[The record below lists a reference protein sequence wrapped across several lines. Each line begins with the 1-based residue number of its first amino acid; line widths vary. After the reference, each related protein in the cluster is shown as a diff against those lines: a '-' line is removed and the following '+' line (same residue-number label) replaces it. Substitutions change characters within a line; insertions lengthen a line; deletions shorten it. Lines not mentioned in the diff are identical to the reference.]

1 MKNLIIV
8 AAPSGTGKT
17 TICKVLQ
24 ERDKTI
30 NFSVS
35 CTTRKPRAGE
45 KDGIDYKFIDAKEF
59 KNGIDNRSFAEWEKI
74 HGNNYYGTLVSTLN
88 DAVSH
93 KKLLLLELD
102 VKGAMAIKNLY
113 PNNTISIFIEPP
125 SLEELKS
132 RLENRGTESNDNI
145 IKMLERLHDELS
157 FKPKFD
163 FCIINDDI
171 NKAVKELKKI
181 IKNQNKNKGV
191 YNGS

>member
-8 AAPSGTGKT
+8 SAPSGTGKT

-24 ERDKTI
+24 ERNKTI

-45 KDGIDYKFIDAKEF
+45 KDGVDYKFIDDKEF
-59 KNGIDNRSFAEWEKI
+59 KDGIDNSSFAEWEKI
-74 HGNNYYGTLVSTLN
+74 HGNNYYGTLVSTLT

-93 KKLLLLELD
+93 KQLLLLELD

-125 SLEELKS
+125 SLKELKS

-145 IKMLERLHDELS
+145 IKRLERLYDEIS

-163 FCIINDDI
+163 FCIINDNI
-171 NKAVKELKKI
+171 NRAVNEIIKI
-181 IKNQNKNKGV
+181 IKYQNKGV
-191 YNGS
+191 SNGS

>member
-8 AAPSGTGKT
+8 SAPSGTGKT

-45 KDGIDYKFIDAKEF
+45 IDGIDYKFIDAKEF

-74 HGNNYYGTLVSTLN
+74 HGNYYYGTLMSTLTE
-88 DAVSH
+88 AVAQ
-93 KKLLLLELD
+93 KQLLLLELD

-113 PNNTISIFIEPP
+113 PNNAISIFIEPP
-125 SLEELKS
+125 SLKELKS
-132 RLENRGTESNDNI
+132 RLENRGTESKNNI
-145 IKMLERLHDELS
+145 IKRLERLHDEIS

-171 NKAVKELKKI
+171 NRAVNEIIKI
-181 IKNQNKNKGV
+181 IKNQNKGV
-191 YNGS
+191 SNGS

>member
-1 MKNLIIV
+1 MRNLIIV
-8 AAPSGTGKT
+8 SAPSGTGKT

-45 KDGIDYKFIDAKEF
+45 KDGVDYKFIDDKEF
-59 KNGIDNRSFAEWEKI
+59 KDGIDNSSFAEWEKI

-113 PNNTISIFIEPP
+113 PNNAISIFIEPP

-132 RLENRGTESNDNI
+132 RLENRGTESNDSI
-145 IKMLERLHDELS
+145 IKRLERLHDEIS

-163 FCIINDDI
+163 YCIINDDI
-171 NKAVKELKKI
+171 NRAVNKIIKI
-181 IKNQNKNKGV
+181 IKNQNKGV
-191 YNGS
+191 SNGS

>member
-8 AAPSGTGKT
+8 SAPSGTGKT

-45 KDGIDYKFIDAKEF
+45 KDGVDYKFIDDKKF
-59 KNGIDNRSFAEWEKI
+59 KDGIDNSSFAEWEKI
-74 HGNNYYGTLVSTLN
+74 HGNNYYGTLVSTLS
-88 DAVSH
+88 DAVFH
-93 KKLLLLELD
+93 KQLLLLELD

-113 PNNTISIFIEPP
+113 PNNAISIFIEPP
-125 SLEELKS
+125 SLKELKS

-145 IKMLERLHDELS
+145 IKGLKGSMMRFLS
-157 FKPKFD
+157 S
-163 FCIINDDI
+163 
-171 NKAVKELKKI
+171 
-181 IKNQNKNKGV
+181 QNLIFV
-191 YNGS
+191 L

>member
-1 MKNLIIV
+1 MRNLIIV
-8 AAPSGTGKT
+8 SAPSGTGKT

-24 ERDKTI
+24 ERDKTM

-35 CTTRKPRAGE
+35 CTTRKPRTGE
-45 KDGIDYKFIDAKEF
+45 KDGVDYKFVDTKEF
-59 KNGIDNRSFAEWEKI
+59 EDGIEKQSFAEWEKI
-74 HGNNYYGTLVSTLN
+74 HGNNYYGTLVSTLS
-88 DAVSH
+88 DAVLQ
-93 KKLLLLELD
+93 KRLLLLELD

-125 SLEELKS
+125 SIEELKS
-132 RLENRGTESNDNI
+132 RLENRGTESNNNI
-145 IKMLERLHDELS
+145 IKRLERLHDEIS

-171 NKAVKELKKI
+171 NKAVNEIINI
-181 IKNQNKNKGV
+181 IKTQNKGV

>member
-8 AAPSGTGKT
+8 SAPSGTGKT

-113 PNNTISIFIEPP
+113 PNNAISIFIEPP

-132 RLENRGTESNDNI
+132 RLENRGTESNDSI
-145 IKMLERLHDELS
+145 IKRLERLHDEIS

-163 FCIINDDI
+163 YCIINDDI
-171 NKAVKELKKI
+171 NRAVNKIIKI
-181 IKNQNKNKGV
+181 IKNQNKGV
-191 YNGS
+191 SNGS

>member
-8 AAPSGTGKT
+8 SAPSGTGKT

-45 KDGIDYKFIDAKEF
+45 KDGVDYKFMGAKEF
-59 KNGIDNRSFAEWEKI
+59 KDGIDNRSFAEWEKI
-74 HGNNYYGTLVSTLN
+74 HGNNYYGTLVSTLS
-88 DAVSH
+88 DAVFH
-93 KKLLLLELD
+93 KQLLLLELD

-113 PNNTISIFIEPP
+113 PNNAISIFIEPP
-125 SLEELKS
+125 SLKELKS
-132 RLENRGTESNDNI
+132 RLENRGTESNDSI
-145 IKMLERLHDELS
+145 IKRLERLHDEIS

-163 FCIINDDI
+163 YCIINDDI
-171 NKAVKELKKI
+171 NRAVNKIIKI
-181 IKNQNKNKGV
+181 IKNQNKGV
-191 YNGS
+191 SNGS

>member
-8 AAPSGTGKT
+8 SAPSGTGKT

-45 KDGIDYKFIDAKEF
+45 KDGVDYKFIDDKEF
-59 KNGIDNRSFAEWEKI
+59 KDGIDNSSFAEWEKI
-74 HGNNYYGTLVSTLN
+74 HGNNYYGTLVSTLS
-88 DAVSH
+88 DAVFH
-93 KKLLLLELD
+93 KQLLLLELD

-113 PNNTISIFIEPP
+113 PNNAISIFIEPP

-145 IKMLERLHDELS
+145 IKRLKRLHDEIS

-163 FCIINDDI
+163 FCIINDNI
-171 NKAVKELKKI
+171 NRAVNEIIKI
-181 IKNQNKNKGV
+181 IKYQNKGV
-191 YNGS
+191 SNGS

>member
-1 MKNLIIV
+1 MRNLIIV
-8 AAPSGTGKT
+8 SAPSGTGKT

-24 ERDKTI
+24 ERDKTM

-35 CTTRKPRAGE
+35 CTTRKPRTGE
-45 KDGIDYKFIDAKEF
+45 KDGVDYKFVDTKEF
-59 KNGIDNRSFAEWEKI
+59 EDGIEKKSFAEWEKI
-74 HGNNYYGTLVSTLN
+74 HVNNYYGTLVSTLS
-88 DAVSH
+88 DAVLQ
-93 KKLLLLELD
+93 KRLLLLELD

-125 SLEELKS
+125 SIEELKS
-132 RLENRGTESNDNI
+132 RLENRGTESNNNI
-145 IKMLERLHDELS
+145 IKRLERLDGEIS

-171 NKAVKELKKI
+171 QRAVNEIINI
-181 IKNQNKNKGV
+181 IKTQNKGV

>member
-1 MKNLIIV
+1 MRNLIIV
-8 AAPSGTGKT
+8 SAPSGTGKT

-24 ERDKTI
+24 ERDKTM

-35 CTTRKPRAGE
+35 CTTRKPRTGE
-45 KDGIDYKFIDAKEF
+45 KDGVDYKFVNTKEF
-59 KNGIDNRSFAEWEKI
+59 EDCIEKKSFAEWEKI
-74 HGNNYYGTLVSTLN
+74 HGNNYYGTLVSTLS
-88 DAVSH
+88 DAVLQ
-93 KKLLLLELD
+93 KRLLLLELD

-125 SLEELKS
+125 SIEELKS
-132 RLENRGTESNDNI
+132 RLENRGTESNNNI
-145 IKMLERLHDELS
+145 IKRLERLHDEIS

-171 NKAVKELKKI
+171 NKAVNEIINI
-181 IKNQNKNKGV
+181 IKTQNKGV

>member
-1 MKNLIIV
+1 MRNLIIV
-8 AAPSGTGKT
+8 SAPSGTGKT

-24 ERDKTI
+24 ERDKTM

-35 CTTRKPRAGE
+35 CTTRKPRTGE
-45 KDGIDYKFIDAKEF
+45 KDGVDYKFVDTKEF
-59 KNGIDNRSFAEWEKI
+59 EDGIEKKSFAEWEKI
-74 HGNNYYGTLVSTLN
+74 HGNNYYGTLVSTLS
-88 DAVSH
+88 DAVLQNR
-93 KKLLLLELD
+93 LLLLELD

-125 SLEELKS
+125 SIEELKS
-132 RLENRGTESNDNI
+132 RLENRGTESNNNI
-145 IKMLERLHDELS
+145 IKRLERLHDEIS

-171 NKAVKELKKI
+171 NKAVNEIINI
-181 IKNQNKNKGV
+181 IKTQNKGV

>member
-45 KDGIDYKFIDAKEF
+45 KDGVDYKFMDSKEF
-59 KNGIDNRSFAEWEKI
+59 KDGIDNSSFAEWEKI
-74 HGNNYYGTLVSTLN
+74 HGNNYYGTLVSTLTH
-88 DAVSH
+88 AVSH
-93 KKLLLLELD
+93 KQLLLLELD

-125 SLEELKS
+125 SLKELKL
-132 RLENRGTESNDNI
+132 RLENRGTESKNNI
-145 IKMLERLHDELS
+145 IKRLERLHDEIS

-163 FCIINDDI
+163 FCIINDNI
-171 NKAVKELKKI
+171 NRAVNEIIKI
-181 IKNQNKNKGV
+181 IKNQNKGV
-191 YNGS
+191 SNGS

>member
-8 AAPSGTGKT
+8 SAPSGTGKT

-35 CTTRKPRAGE
+35 CTTRKPREGE
-45 KDGIDYKFIDAKEF
+45 KDGVDYKFIDIKEF
-59 KNGIDNRSFAEWEKI
+59 KDGIDNSSFAEWEKI
-74 HGNNYYGTLVSTLN
+74 HGNNYYGTLVSTLT

-93 KKLLLLELD
+93 KQLLLLELD
-102 VKGAMAIKNLY
+102 VKGAIAIKNLY

-125 SLEELKS
+125 SLKELKS

-145 IKMLERLHDELS
+145 IKRLERLYDEIS

-163 FCIINDDI
+163 FCIINDNI
-171 NKAVKELKKI
+171 NRAVNEIIKI
-181 IKNQNKNKGV
+181 IKNQNKGV
-191 YNGS
+191 SNGS

>member
-8 AAPSGTGKT
+8 SAPSGTGKT
-17 TICKVLQ
+17 TLCKVLQ

-113 PNNTISIFIEPP
+113 PNNAISIFIEPP

-132 RLENRGTESNDNI
+132 RLENRGTESNDSI
-145 IKMLERLHDELS
+145 IKRLERLHDEIS

-163 FCIINDDI
+163 YCIINDDI
-171 NKAVKELKKI
+171 NRAVNKIIKI
-181 IKNQNKNKGV
+181 IKNQNKGV
-191 YNGS
+191 SNGS

>member
-8 AAPSGTGKT
+8 SAPSGTGKT

-45 KDGIDYKFIDAKEF
+45 KDGVDYKFMDAKEF
-59 KNGIDNRSFAEWEKI
+59 KDGIDNSSFAEWEKI
-74 HGNNYYGTLVSTLN
+74 HGNNYYGTLVSTLT

-93 KKLLLLELD
+93 KQLLLLELD

-145 IKMLERLHDELS
+145 IKRLERLHDEIS

-163 FCIINDDI
+163 FCIINDNI
-171 NKAVKELKKI
+171 NRAVNEIIKI
-181 IKNQNKNKGV
+181 INNQNKGV
-191 YNGS
+191 SNGS

>member
-45 KDGIDYKFIDAKEF
+45 KDGVDYKFIDDKEF
-59 KNGIDNRSFAEWEKI
+59 KDGIDNSSFAEWEKI
-74 HGNNYYGTLVSTLN
+74 HGNNYYGTLVSTLT

-93 KKLLLLELD
+93 KQLLLLELD

-125 SLEELKS
+125 SLEELKL

-145 IKMLERLHDELS
+145 IKRLERLHDEIS

-163 FCIINDDI
+163 FCIINDNI
-171 NKAVKELKKI
+171 NRAVNKI
-181 IKNQNKNKGV
+181 IKIINNQNKGV
-191 YNGS
+191 SNGS

>member
-8 AAPSGTGKT
+8 SAPSGTGKT

-45 KDGIDYKFIDAKEF
+45 KDGVDYKFMDTKEF
-59 KNGIDNRSFAEWEKI
+59 KDGIDNRSFAEWEKI
-74 HGNNYYGTLVSTLN
+74 HGNYYYGTLVSTLT
-88 DAVSH
+88 DAVFH
-93 KKLLLLELD
+93 KQLLLLELD

-125 SLEELKS
+125 SLKELKS

-145 IKMLERLHDELS
+145 IKRLERLHDEIS

-163 FCIINDDI
+163 FCIINDNI
-171 NKAVKELKKI
+171 NRAVNEIIKI
-181 IKNQNKNKGV
+181 INNQNKGV
-191 YNGS
+191 SNGS

>member
-1 MKNLIIV
+1 ML
-8 AAPSGTGKT
+8 
-17 TICKVLQ
+17 
-24 ERDKTI
+24 ERDKAI

-45 KDGIDYKFIDAKEF
+45 KDGVDYKFMNAREF
-59 KNGIDNRSFAEWEKI
+59 KDGIDNRSFAEWEKI
-74 HGNNYYGTLVSTLN
+74 HGNNYYGTLVSTLS
-88 DAVSH
+88 DAVLQ
-93 KKLLLLELD
+93 KRLLLLELD

-125 SLEELKS
+125 SIEELKS
-132 RLENRGTESNDNI
+132 RLENRGTESNNNI
-145 IKMLERLHDELS
+145 IKRLERLHDEIS

-171 NKAVKELKKI
+171 NKAVNEIINI
-181 IKNQNKNKGV
+181 IKTQNKGV

>member
-8 AAPSGTGKT
+8 SAPSGTGKT

-45 KDGIDYKFIDAKEF
+45 KDGVDYKFIDDKEF
-59 KNGIDNRSFAEWEKI
+59 KDGIDNRSFAEWEKI
-74 HGNNYYGTLVSTLN
+74 HGNNYYGTLVSTLT

-93 KKLLLLELD
+93 KQLLLLELD

-125 SLEELKS
+125 SLKELKS

-145 IKMLERLHDELS
+145 IKRLERLHDEIS

-163 FCIINDDI
+163 FCIINDNI
-171 NKAVKELKKI
+171 NRAVNKI
-181 IKNQNKNKGV
+181 IKIINNQNKGV
-191 YNGS
+191 SNGS

>member
-8 AAPSGTGKT
+8 SAPSGTGKT

-45 KDGIDYKFIDAKEF
+45 KDGVDYKFMDTKEF
-59 KNGIDNRSFAEWEKI
+59 KDGIDNSSFAEWEKI
-74 HGNNYYGTLVSTLN
+74 HGNNYYGTLVSTLT

-93 KKLLLLELD
+93 KQLLLLELD
-102 VKGAMAIKNLY
+102 VKGAMAIKNIY
-113 PNNTISIFIEPP
+113 PKNTISIFIESP
-125 SLEELKS
+125 SIEELKS
-132 RLENRGTESNDNI
+132 RLENRGTESNDSI
-145 IKMLERLHDELS
+145 IKRLERLYDEIS

-163 FCIINDDI
+163 FCIINDKI
-171 NKAVKELKKI
+171 NTAVNEIIKI
-181 IKNQNKNKGV
+181 IKNQNKGV
-191 YNGS
+191 SNGS

>member
-8 AAPSGTGKT
+8 SAPSGTGKT

-45 KDGIDYKFIDAKEF
+45 KDGVDYKFIDDKEF
-59 KNGIDNRSFAEWEKI
+59 KDGIDNSSFAEWEKI
-74 HGNNYYGTLVSTLN
+74 HGNNYYGTLVSTLT
-88 DAVSH
+88 DAISH
-93 KKLLLLELD
+93 KQLLLLELD

-125 SLEELKS
+125 SLEELKL

-145 IKMLERLHDELS
+145 IKRLERLYDEIS

-163 FCIINDDI
+163 FCIINDNI
-171 NKAVKELKKI
+171 NRAVNKI
-181 IKNQNKNKGV
+181 IKIINNQNKGV
-191 YNGS
+191 SNGS

>member
-8 AAPSGTGKT
+8 SAPSGTGKT

-45 KDGIDYKFIDAKEF
+45 KDGVDYKFMDSKEF
-59 KNGIDNRSFAEWEKI
+59 KDVIDNRSFAEWEKI

-125 SLEELKS
+125 SLKELKL
-132 RLENRGTESNDNI
+132 RLENRGTESKNNI
-145 IKMLERLHDELS
+145 IKRLERLHDEIS

-163 FCIINDDI
+163 FCIINDNI
-171 NKAVKELKKI
+171 NRAVNKI
-181 IKNQNKNKGV
+181 IKIINNQNKGV
-191 YNGS
+191 SNGS

>member
-45 KDGIDYKFIDAKEF
+45 KDGVDYKFIDDKEF
-59 KNGIDNRSFAEWEKI
+59 KDGIDNSSFAEWEKI
-74 HGNNYYGTLVSTLN
+74 HGNNYYGTLVSTLT

-93 KKLLLLELD
+93 KQLLLLELD

-125 SLEELKS
+125 SLKELKL
-132 RLENRGTESNDNI
+132 RLENRGTESKNNI
-145 IKMLERLHDELS
+145 IKRLERLHDEIS

-163 FCIINDDI
+163 FCIINDNI
-171 NKAVKELKKI
+171 NRAVNKI
-181 IKNQNKNKGV
+181 IKIINNQNKGV
-191 YNGS
+191 SNGS

>member
-1 MKNLIIV
+1 MRNLIIV
-8 AAPSGTGKT
+8 SAPSGTGKT

-24 ERDKTI
+24 ERDKTM

-35 CTTRKPRAGE
+35 CTTRKPRTGE
-45 KDGIDYKFIDAKEF
+45 KDGVDYKFVDTKEF
-59 KNGIDNRSFAEWEKI
+59 EDGIEKESFAEWEKI
-74 HGNNYYGTLVSTLN
+74 HGNNYYGTLVSTLS
-88 DAVSH
+88 DAVLQ
-93 KKLLLLELD
+93 KRLLLLELD

-125 SLEELKS
+125 SIEELKS
-132 RLENRGTESNDNI
+132 RLENRGTESNNNI
-145 IKMLERLHDELS
+145 IKRLERLHDEIS

-171 NKAVKELKKI
+171 NKAVNEI
-181 IKNQNKNKGV
+181 INIINTQNKGV

>member
-8 AAPSGTGKT
+8 SAPSGTGKT

-45 KDGIDYKFIDAKEF
+45 KDGVDYKFIDDKEF
-59 KNGIDNRSFAEWEKI
+59 KDGIDNSSFAEWEKI
-74 HGNNYYGTLVSTLN
+74 HGNNYYGTLVSTLS
-88 DAVSH
+88 DAVFH
-93 KKLLLLELD
+93 KQLLLLELD

-125 SLEELKS
+125 SLKELKS

-145 IKMLERLHDELS
+145 IKRLERLHDEIS

-163 FCIINDDI
+163 FCIINDNI
-171 NKAVKELKKI
+171 NRAVNKI
-181 IKNQNKNKGV
+181 IKIINNQNKGV
-191 YNGS
+191 SNGS

>member
-8 AAPSGTGKT
+8 SAPSGTGKT

-45 KDGIDYKFIDAKEF
+45 KDGVDYKFMDTKEF
-59 KNGIDNRSFAEWEKI
+59 KDGIDNSSFAEWEKI
-74 HGNNYYGTLVSTLN
+74 HGNNYYGTLVSTLT

-93 KKLLLLELD
+93 KQLLLLELD

-125 SLEELKS
+125 SLKELKL
-132 RLENRGTESNDNI
+132 RLENRGTESKNNI
-145 IKMLERLHDELS
+145 IKRLESLHDEIS

-163 FCIINDDI
+163 FCIINDNI
-171 NKAVKELKKI
+171 NRAVNKI
-181 IKNQNKNKGV
+181 IKIINNQNKGV
-191 YNGS
+191 SNGS

>member
-1 MKNLIIV
+1 MRNLIIV
-8 AAPSGTGKT
+8 SAPSGTGKT

-24 ERDKTI
+24 ERYKTI

-35 CTTRKPRAGE
+35 FTTRKPRAGE
-45 KDGIDYKFIDAKEF
+45 KDGVDYKFVDTKEF
-59 KNGIDNRSFAEWEKI
+59 EDGIEKKSFAEWEKI
-74 HGNNYYGTLVSTLN
+74 HGNNYYGTLVSTLS
-88 DAVSH
+88 DAVLQ
-93 KKLLLLELD
+93 KRLLLLELD

-125 SLEELKS
+125 SIEELKS
-132 RLENRGTESNDNI
+132 RLENRGTESNNNI
-145 IKMLERLHDELS
+145 IKRLERLHDEIS

-171 NKAVKELKKI
+171 NKAVNEIINI
-181 IKNQNKNKGV
+181 IKTQNKGV

>member
-8 AAPSGTGKT
+8 SAPSGTGKT

-45 KDGIDYKFIDAKEF
+45 KDGVDYKFIDDKEF
-59 KNGIDNRSFAEWEKI
+59 KDGIDNSSFAEWEKI
-74 HGNNYYGTLVSTLN
+74 HGNNYYGTLVSTLT

-93 KKLLLLELD
+93 KQLLLLELD

-125 SLEELKS
+125 SLKELKS

-145 IKMLERLHDELS
+145 IKRLERLYDEIS

-163 FCIINDDI
+163 FCIINDKI
-171 NKAVKELKKI
+171 NTAVNEIIKI
-181 IKNQNKNKGV
+181 IKNQNKGV
-191 YNGS
+191 SNGS

>member
-8 AAPSGTGKT
+8 SAPSGTGKT

-45 KDGIDYKFIDAKEF
+45 KDGVDYKFIDDKKF
-59 KNGIDNRSFAEWEKI
+59 KDGIDNSSFAEWEKI
-74 HGNNYYGTLVSTLN
+74 HGNNYYGTLVSTLS
-88 DAVSH
+88 DAVLH
-93 KKLLLLELD
+93 KQLLLLELD
-102 VKGAMAIKNLY
+102 VKGAMDIKNLY
-113 PNNTISIFIEPP
+113 PNNAISIFIEPP

-132 RLENRGTESNDNI
+132 RLENRGTESNNNI
-145 IKMLERLHDELS
+145 IKRLERLHDEIS

-163 FCIINDDI
+163 FCIINDNI
-171 NKAVKELKKI
+171 NRAVNEIIKI
-181 IKNQNKNKGV
+181 IKNQNKGV
-191 YNGS
+191 SNGS

>member
-45 KDGIDYKFIDAKEF
+45 KDGVDYKFIDDKKF
-59 KNGIDNRSFAEWEKI
+59 KDGIDNSSFAEWEKI
-74 HGNNYYGTLVSTLN
+74 HGNNYYGTLVSTLT

-93 KKLLLLELD
+93 KQLLLLELD

-132 RLENRGTESNDNI
+132 RLENRGTESNNNI
-145 IKMLERLHDELS
+145 IKRLERLHDEIS

-181 IKNQNKNKGV
+181 IKNQNKGV

>member
-8 AAPSGTGKT
+8 SAPSGTGKT

-45 KDGIDYKFIDAKEF
+45 KDGVDYKFMDAKEF
-59 KNGIDNRSFAEWEKI
+59 KDGIDNSSFAEWEKI
-74 HGNNYYGTLVSTLN
+74 HGNYFYGTLVSTLT

-93 KKLLLLELD
+93 KQLLLLELD

-125 SLEELKS
+125 SLEELKL
-132 RLENRGTESNDNI
+132 RLENRGTESNNNI
-145 IKMLERLHDELS
+145 IKRLERLHDEIS

-163 FCIINDDI
+163 FCIINDNI
-171 NKAVKELKKI
+171 NRAVNEIIKI
-181 IKNQNKNKGV
+181 IKNQNKGV
-191 YNGS
+191 SNGS